1 MRWGGRG
8 RAGRQGGG
16 ARGEDGGGGVR
27 AGRRHLRHRPRQT
40 LQRGYL
46 RSRTAFNLVA
56 ARASRVCLNA
66 VAGSLPPSERACAP
80 PLRPPTR
87 RGWTIRG
94 PAERL
99 SPPHAA
105 VCGHPATSGKGRW
118 RALSSLSRPSGRGRG
133 PTPAALRRGLA
144 RRYAWRAIG
153 QLSGGG
159 SPISG
164 AEHSARRAETVT
176 HSDALCRGQQT
187 VGSWRCCRVKVCA
200 AADCPPLFESGRG
213 G

>member
-1 MRWGGRG
+1 MGGEGAGREAGWGGKGG
-8 RAGRQGGG
+8 RWWGG
-16 ARGEDGGGGVR
+16 AEGGK
-27 AGRRHLRHRPRQT
+27 APPAPPT
-40 LQRGYL
+40 TADLQRGYL

-159 SPISG
+159 TAQSREPSTPYAAPRRSPTPTLC
-164 AEHSARRAETVT
+164 AEGSRPW
-176 HSDALCRGQQT
+176 G
-187 VGSWRCCRVKVCA
+187 VGA
-200 AADCPPLFESGRG
+200 AAQ
-213 G
+213 

>member
-1 MRWGGRG
+1 MGGEGAGREAGWGGKGG
-8 RAGRQGGG
+8 RWWGG
-16 ARGEDGGGGVR
+16 AEGGK
-27 AGRRHLRHRPRQT
+27 APPAPPT
-40 LQRGYL
+40 TADLQRGYL

-94 PAERL
+94 PAGRL